1 MAEQPVWVGLRRV
14 LTSLGWLLLHAATS
28 AIALVLGVLQLISMI
43 LLPLGIGL
51 PVFVRGIELVRA
63 FANLHRRWAA
73 KILDARVPSSYQSKP
88 SWRTQDL
95 MACLR
100 DPATWTD
107 FAWLFVHTVVGI
119 VLGAIP
125 PALLFAATVTFVA
138 PWGAHWIAMASV
150 TLAAAIILTMA
161 WWITPWLVTAEAFV
175 TKALL
180 APNGDPELEERLSQV
195 TESRAAT
202 VGASAAEL
210 RRIERDLHDGA
221 QARLVAL
228 AMELGLAERVIDSDP
243 AQAKAMVAESRQ
255 SAGLALA
262 DLRDLVRG
270 IHPPVLADRGLA
282 GAVEAAALLSPV
294 PIQVEVELPG
304 RPEAPVES
312 ALYFAAAEALTNIAK
327 HSGATSGWV
336 GIRYDSG
343 VLKVVVGDDGH
354 GGANPT
360 GNGLAG
366 IRRRLAAFDGLVVV
380 SSPEGGPTEILMEL
394 PCALNAPGTSK
405 PPAPGTSAPVT
416 E

>member
-1 MAEQPVWVGLRRV
+1 V
-14 LTSLGWLLLHAATS
+14 LTSLGWLLLHALTS
-28 AIALVLGVLQLISMI
+28 VIALILGVLQLISMI
-43 LLPLGIGL
+43 LLPLGLGL
-51 PVFVRGIELVRA
+51 PVFVRGVELVRG
-63 FANLHRRWAA
+63 FANMHRRWAA
-73 KILDARVPSSYQSKP
+73 RILDARVPSTYRSHP
-88 SWRTQDL
+88 TWRMQDV
-95 MACLR
+95 AATLR

-107 FAWLFVHTVVGI
+107 FAWLFVHAVVGT

-138 PWGAHWIAMASV
+138 PWGAHWVAVVAVIIPAV
-150 TLAAAIILTMA
+150 AIVVMA
-161 WWITPWLVTAEAFV
+161 WWITPWLVTAEALV
-175 TKALL
+175 TRALL
-180 APNGDPELEERLSQV
+180 APNGDPELAERLSQV

-202 VGASAAEL
+202 VDARAAEL

-294 PIQVEVELPG
+294 PIRVEVQLPG
-304 RPEAPVES
+304 RPEPPVES

-327 HSGATSGWV
+327 HSDATSGWV

-343 VLKVVVGDDGH
+343 VLRVVVGDDGQ

-366 IRRRLAAFDGLVVV
+366 IRRRLAAFDGVVVV

-394 PCALNAPGTSK
+394 PCALND
-405 PPAPGTSAPVT
+405 
-416 E
+416 